1 MRRYIDNPWIFRVFR
16 EFHVD
21 SAKRNSPEL
30 VSLDA
35 QIRAQERSVTA
46 AKRAFWVPVF
56 GLRASFGRRL
66 AEGGAGTLGDGSVS
80 PLPPEFPV
88 PDRNNWEV
96 GVQATLPLF
105 AGGERAARRSQAEV
119 ELGRLQTERA
129 AVANR
134 VEQRVRSTL
143 HNTGASYTA
152 IGLARQS
159 ADAARRN
166 LELVQDSYGRG
177 VVSIIDLLDAQN
189 AAVTAEAAAA
199 NAINDFL
206 LDLMDVERAV
216 GRFGFFVTPAER
228 QDYFDRLNRYVAEE
242 EGAARARS
250 RAVNRGS
257 AMPTPHPSRPPM
269 PPQRPAAPWAWLLVS
284 ALVGGLLGCSSDAPP
299 AEPELRPVRFEVVSS
314 VEAGRRR
321 SFSGT
326 CQPAVEPKL
335 SFKVDGTIARRPVNM
350 GDRVKRG
357 ALIAELDPSDF
368 QLQLEEAA
376 AALRR
381 AEAESRNAQASFA
394 RIRGLY
400 ENGNASRT
408 DFDGARAAAESGR
421 AYVESIR
428 KRLEL
433 ARQQLSYTRLVAP
446 VAGAVAEVSAE
457 VNENVRAG
465 QEVVR
470 LAAEEGYEVVV
481 TVPESL
487 IGQIRAGPGRAR
499 DLRRPS
505 RAHVRGHGDRG
516 RASPPRRT
524 GTAFPVKARLVE
536 EDPGVRPGMAAELEF
551 RFEAPGRAPASGSP
565 PTRWPRTAQGRFVF
579 VVEPSEAGRGTVRR
593 REVEVGAL
601 TPAGIEVLEG
611 LEEGDRLVTAGISQI
626 EDGDAVK
633 LAAEG

>member
-1 MRRYIDNPWIFRVFR
+1 MAPPRRSLPSSRCRTATTGRWASRLR
-16 EFHVD
+16 SRCSPGA
-21 SAKRNSPEL
+21 SAR
-30 VSLDA
+30 LDA
-35 QIRAQERSVTA
+35 PRPSWSSQR
-46 AKRAFWVPVF
+46 
-56 GLRASFGRRL
+56 LR
-66 AEGGAGTLGDGSVS
+66 
-80 PLPPEFPV
+80 
-88 PDRNNWEV
+88 
-96 GVQATLPLF
+96 
-105 AGGERAARRSQAEV
+105 
-119 ELGRLQTERA
+119 TERA

-134 VEQRVRSTL
+134 IEQRVRSTL
-143 HNTGASYTA
+143 HDTGASYTA

-159 ADAARRN
+159 AAAARRN
-166 LELVQDSYGRG
+166 FELVQDSYGRG

-206 LDLMDVERAV
+206 LDLMEVERAV

-228 QDYFDRLNRYVAEE
+228 QDYFDRLNRYAAEAE
-242 EGAARARS
+242 AAARGGAARETRIRHA
-250 RAVNRGS
+250 
-257 AMPTPHPSRPPM
+257 HPSPRPRPS
-269 PPQRPAAPWAWLLVS
+269 PPPRPAAPWAWSSSRASSGACS
-284 ALVGGLLGCSSDAPP
+284 AAPP
-299 AEPELRPVRFEVVSS
+299 TPPRPSRAGPVRFEIVAS

-326 CQPAVEPKL
+326 CQPAVEPQL

-350 GDRVKRG
+350 GDRVRRG

-368 QLQLEEAA
+368 QLRLEEAA

-381 AEAESRNAQASFA
+381 AEAESRNAQAGFS

-421 AYVESIR
+421 ANVESVR

-446 VAGAVAEVSAE
+446 VAGAIAEVSAE

-487 IGQIRAGPGRAR
+487 IGADPQRPGRAR

-516 RASPPRRT
+516 GRHH
-524 GTAFPVKARLVE
+524 L
-536 EDPGVRPGMAAELEF
+536 D
-551 RFEAPGRAPASGSP
+551 APGP
-565 PTRWPRTAQGRFVF
+565 PSR
-579 VVEPSEAGRGTVRR
+579 
-593 REVEVGAL
+593 
-601 TPAGIEVLEG
+601 
-611 LEEGDRLVTAGISQI
+611 
-626 EDGDAVK
+626 
-633 LAAEG
+633 